1 VALPGWVHSD
11 PDADD
16 GYWRTAR
23 RGSRSECARKDH
35 CADPRFEDG
44 ERFPA
49 WTRTVYCDKD
59 MGRIRW
65 ALKAIPEL
73 WVELWLELG
82 RKPARGF
89 DPQAVAVSKVHAP
102 IPLRPDIDALM
113 RDAVWLLTV
122 WAERVRAESPAGLA
136 VADTQDGQRMRPAV
150 ALDRAARLLGDH
162 LAALVA
168 LPADMVAWTASLDRV
183 RGDLADSIDAGLIT
197 GVTKPGG
204 WACLISSATG
214 ADAGLA
220 ILDLH
225 HRMRRTLGLT
235 AVVHR
240 LLAPCA
246 SCGAADIRQAPG
258 DEYAEC
264 RTCGRLYNR
273 DDYDQ
278 LARAHRESIGAG
290 VVSP

>member
-23 RGSRSECARKDH
+23 RGSRSQCARGEH
-35 CADPRFEDG
+35 CADPRFEEG

-49 WTRTVYCDKD
+49 WTRAVFCDKD

-82 RKPARGF
+82 KKPARGF
-89 DPQAVAVSKVHAP
+89 DPQAVAVSRVHPP

-113 RDAVWLLTV
+113 RDAVWLLTG
-122 WAERVRAESPAGLA
+122 WAERVRAESPAGLTP
-136 VADTQDGQRMRPAV
+136 ADTEEGRRMRPAV
-150 ALDRAARLLGDH
+150 ALAQAARLLGEH
-162 LAALVA
+162 
-168 LPADMVAWTASLDRV
+168 LPAMVGLPEDMVAWTASLNRV
-183 RGDLADSIDAGLIT
+183 RGELAADIDAGTIT
-197 GVTKPGG
+197 GVVKPGG
-204 WACLISSATG
+204 WAYLVSAASG
-214 ADAGLA
+214 AGAGLA

-246 SCGAADIRQAPG
+246 SCSNTNIRQAQG

-264 RTCGRLYNR
+264 HTCGRLYNR

-278 LARAHRESIGAG
+278 LAKDYRQAIQP
-290 VVSP
+290 V